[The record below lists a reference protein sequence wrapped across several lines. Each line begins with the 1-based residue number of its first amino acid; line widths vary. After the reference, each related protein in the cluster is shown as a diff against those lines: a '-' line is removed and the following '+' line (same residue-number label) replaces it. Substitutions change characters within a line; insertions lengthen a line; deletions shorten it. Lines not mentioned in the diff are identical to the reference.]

1 MPSEGQNDHGD
12 QGLIIPLLRDH
23 GRALADLTAQTRDSQ
38 AQVDARLKGLEL
50 AVTGAER
57 SITKRQD
64 VANGRTDQLERNL
77 VDVSRWQHEHDRR
90 RRDEDMMIEAAA
102 AERARLAGNLE
113 RVRKVVEDW
122 SSSVILAGGLILT
135 GVNLL
140 FWWMR

>member
-23 GRALADLTAQTRDSQ
+23 GRALAKLVDYQ
-38 AQVDARLKGLEL
+38 AQNDTRLRALEI

-64 VANGRTDQLERNL
+64 VANGRTDQLERSL
-77 VDVSRWQHEHDRR
+77 VDISRWQYEHDQR
-90 RRDEDMMIEAAA
+90 RRDGELAAEAAA

-122 SSSVILAGGLILT
+122 SSPIILTGGLVLT

-140 FWWMR
+140 FWWLK

>member
-23 GRALADLTAQTRDSQ
+23 GRSLADLTAQTRDSQ
-38 AQVDARLKGLEL
+38 AQVDARLKGLEI
-50 AVTGAER
+50 AVKGAER

-77 VDVSRWQHEHDRR
+77 VDVLRWQHEHDQR
-90 RRDEDMMIEAAA
+90 RRDGDMMIEAAA

-122 SSSVILAGGLILT
+122 SSPIILTGGLVLT

-140 FWWMR
+140 FWWLR

>member
-1 MPSEGQNDHGD
+1 MPSEGQDDHGD
-12 QGLIIPLLRDH
+12 QGLIIPMLRDH
-23 GRALADLTAQTRDSQ
+23 GRALAKLVDYQ
-38 AQVDARLKGLEL
+38 AQNDARLRALEI

-64 VANGRTDQLERNL
+64 LANGRTDQLERNL
-77 VDVSRWQHEHDRR
+77 VDVSRWQHQHDERQHDR
-90 RRDEDMMIEAAA
+90 ELASEAAA

-122 SSSVILAGGLILT
+122 SSPVILAGGLILT

-140 FWWMR
+140 FWWLR

>member
-1 MPSEGQNDHGD
+1 MPSEGQDDHGD
-12 QGLIIPLLRDH
+12 QGLIIPMLRDH
-23 GRALADLTAQTRDSQ
+23 GRALAKLVDYQ
-38 AQVDARLKGLEL
+38 AQNDARLKALEI

-122 SSSVILAGGLILT
+122 SSPIILTGGLVLT

-140 FWWMR
+140 FWWLR